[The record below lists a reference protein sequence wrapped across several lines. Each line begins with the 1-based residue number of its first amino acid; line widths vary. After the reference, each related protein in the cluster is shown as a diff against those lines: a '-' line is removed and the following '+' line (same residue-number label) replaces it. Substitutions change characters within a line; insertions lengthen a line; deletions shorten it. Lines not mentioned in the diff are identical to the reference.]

1 MKGVVQRVSRAHVTV
16 EGRRVGEIG
25 PGLVV
30 FVAAHRDDTEREA
43 AKLADRV
50 VGCRIFNDSQGRM
63 NLSLRDL
70 WAASDSAT
78 SADRPG
84 VLVVSN
90 FTVYGDTTQRRPSF
104 VLSAPYERGQ
114 ELFDRFVAEL
124 ENLGCPVQTGVFG
137 AHMDVEMVNDGP
149 VTVIVES

>member
-1 MKGVVQRVSRAHVTV
+1 MKGVVQRVSRAHVEV
-16 EGRRVGEIG
+16 EGKRIG
-25 PGLVV
+25 QIGRGLVV

-50 VGCRIFNDSQGRM
+50 VGCRIFNDEQGKM
-63 NLSLRDL
+63 NRSLRDL
-70 WAASDSAT
+70 WADPESPDDGRA
-78 SADRPG
+78 G
-84 VLVVSN
+84 VLAISN

-114 ELFDRFVAEL
+114 VLFDRFVAEL
-124 ENLGCPVQTGVFG
+124 AALGCPVAKGVFG
-137 AHMDVEMVNDGP
+137 AHMDVELVNDGP